1 MRIQYRFLFLLLK
14 FCLKRLLHIINQTSL
29 AHERK
34 RFFAKVSANCLLRQS
49 CFCWK
54 IAGYTVLQSLQLC
67 FPQQLLQRKMLFI
80 KILACCCEIIKAE
93 YYTPTVQ
100 QSLII
105 KKLYA
110 DLQLQAD
117 FAISHLYNTN
127 ADYSPHFR
135 LLCGSVSWLISKFLI
150 NEINLLT
157 IRNLWTQR
165 EIDTAKYNLTASSWQ
180 SPITIK
186 LLRASALYSRKSDAY
201 DNFTCNEYITLTN
214 NNNMK
219 LWSYSYK
226 WLTLCKKIMFWLKAS
241 L

>member
-1 MRIQYRFLFLLLK
+1 M
-14 FCLKRLLHIINQTSL
+14 
-29 AHERK
+29 
-34 RFFAKVSANCLLRQS
+34 SANCLLRQS
-49 CFCWK
+49 YFCWN

-150 NEINLLT
+150 NGINLLT
-157 IRNLWTQR
+157 IRNLRTQR

-180 SPITIK
+180 LANHNKIVKSFCVI
-186 LLRASALYSRKSDAY
+186 LYSRKSDAY